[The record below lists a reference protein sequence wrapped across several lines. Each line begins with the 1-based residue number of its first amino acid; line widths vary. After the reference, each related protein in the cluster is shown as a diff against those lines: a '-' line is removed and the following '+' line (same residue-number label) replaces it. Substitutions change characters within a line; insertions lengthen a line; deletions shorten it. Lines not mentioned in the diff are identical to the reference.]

1 MALYRICPTEGRPG
15 GYFDFIHWKGKLE
28 GALSLFVHMKD
39 TGDVYI
45 CYMGF
50 TQSDVILRGV
60 LSSDSLHGGFF
71 FFKFQSMEGIPE
83 VGFGLFFVCLDKAVN
98 QPARSLKSTRGDLLR
113 VGFHCCYVC
122 CLGALKLQKRHL
134 NG

>member
-71 FFKFQSMEGIPE
+71 FLSFSRWKELQRLALVYFLCVLIKPSIS
-83 VGFGLFFVCLDKAVN
+83 LR
-98 QPARSLKSTRGDLLR
+98 AR
-113 VGFHCCYVC
+113 
-122 CLGALKLQKRHL
+122 
-134 NG
+134 